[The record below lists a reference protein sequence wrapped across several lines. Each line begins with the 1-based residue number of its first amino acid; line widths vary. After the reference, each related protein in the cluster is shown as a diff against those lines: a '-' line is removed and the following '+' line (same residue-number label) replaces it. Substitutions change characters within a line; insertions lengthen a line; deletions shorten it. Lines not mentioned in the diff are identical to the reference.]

1 MDQFRELQESC
12 PLKNQECPVIDEL
25 RRLKEDCK
33 RLQELSQ
40 TDALTGYF
48 NFRYLLS
55 ALEGEMERTQRTGL
69 FTSLVM
75 IDLDYFKQIN
85 DTYGHE
91 SGNKALQWSTDIW
104 RENIRRI
111 DIACRY
117 GGEEFAIILPGTR
130 LPRAVHVA
138 ERLRI
143 ALADSPVELD
153 GELVRL
159 TASFGVDVYKGRENL
174 SAKAF
179 IERTD
184 RFVFEGKAKG
194 RNCVCFEEQEIAV
207 VPTGVTDEEKKAL
220 FNNPIG
226 LKSERDNSKGFL

>member
-12 PLKNQECPVIDEL
+12 PLKDQECPVIDEL
-25 RRLKEDCK
+25 RRLKEECE

-48 NFRYLLS
+48 NFRYLIL

-91 SGNKALQWSTDIW
+91 SGNKALKCATSIW

-117 GGEEFAIILPGTR
+117 GGEEFVIILPGTR

-138 ERLRI
+138 ERLRA

-153 GELVRL
+153 DELVRL
-159 TASFGVDVYKGRENL
+159 TASFGVDVYRGRENL
-174 SAKAF
+174 SARAF

-184 RFVFEGKAKG
+184 RFVLEAKAKG
-194 RNCVCFEEQEIAV
+194 RNCVCFEEKEIAV
-207 VPTGVTDEEKKAL
+207 APTGVTDEEKKAL
-220 FNNPIG
+220 FNKPHRPE
-226 LKSERDNSKGFL
+226 K

>member
-12 PLKNQECPVIDEL
+12 PLKNRECPVIDEL
-25 RRLKEDCK
+25 RRLKEECE

-40 TDALTGYF
+40 TDVLTGYF
-48 NFRYLLS
+48 NFRYLIS
-55 ALEGEMERTQRTGL
+55 ALEGEMERTRRTGL
-69 FTSLVM
+69 STSLII
-75 IDLDYFKQIN
+75 IDLDHFKRIN

-91 SGNKALQWSTDIW
+91 FGNKALKWSTNIW

-143 ALADSPVELD
+143 ALEDSPVELG

-159 TASFGVDVYKGRENL
+159 TASFGVDVYRSNENI
-174 SAKAF
+174 SANAF

-184 RFVFEGKAKG
+184 RFIFEAKSKG
-194 RNCVCFEEQEIAV
+194 RNCVCFEEKKIAAA
-207 VPTGVTDEEKKAL
+207 PTRVTDEEKEAL
-220 FNNPIG
+220 FKPRR
-226 LKSERDNSKGFL
+226 SEK